1 MTQSRFAPIQPRPS
15 PLPLW
20 PGFFGQAML
29 LLVVTAIFLAIAS
42 SLTSFGELFAAFG
55 DQLPTTSQWLVDH
68 PWQVSALLLALWVGQ
83 GILTGLRAADGRPL
97 SRWGGWVVGAANLLL
112 AAAIVAALYL
122 PIISLSAVT

>member
-1 MTQSRFAPIQPRPS
+1 
-15 PLPLW
+15 
-20 PGFFGQAML
+20 ML

-97 SRWGGWVVGAANLLL
+97 SRWGGWVVGSANLLL
-112 AAAIVAALYL
+112 AAAIIAALYL